1 MVSPLNNNMSSSVV
15 DIYKENAKKQKIEI
29 TSEEKQNKVP
39 TSFFEQEW
47 LVQFS
52 SNSQQ
57 A

>member
-39 TSFFEQEW
+39 TS
-47 LVQFS
+47 
-52 SNSQQ
+52 
-57 A
+57 